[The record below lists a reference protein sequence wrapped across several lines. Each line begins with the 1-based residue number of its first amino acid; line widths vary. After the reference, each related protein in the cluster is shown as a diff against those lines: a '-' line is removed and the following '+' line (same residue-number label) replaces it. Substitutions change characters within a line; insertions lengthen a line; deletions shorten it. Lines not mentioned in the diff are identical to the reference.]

1 MVQDT
6 KEIGKKIN
14 NMARVLRPGLMELA
28 MRETTSK
35 AKSMELVDSHGLTV
49 ALIQENFKKITL
61 KAKVTL
67 TNGLKLYRCI

>member
-14 NMARVLRPGLMELA
+14 SMARVLKPGLMELA
-28 MRETTSK
+28 MRETMSK
-35 AKSMELVDSHGLTV
+35 AKSTELVDSHGLTV
-49 ALIQENFKKITL
+49 VLIQENFKKITL

-67 TNGLKLYRCI
+67 TNGLKHYRCI